1 MGEGHLHACNINAEE
16 ILGDFKAFSVM
27 GMLWAGRACSQ
38 ELQKEGR
45 DIYGSESVMTGCL
58 APGRW

>member
-38 ELQKEGR
+38 ELQKEG
-45 DIYGSESVMTGCL
+45 
-58 APGRW
+58 